1 MFFPAPLTVPACDEE
16 LGLVVPKCIAT
27 FAKEQRELYSTMDP
41 IPDEDWP
48 PSIGRHES
56 NLVMIEHGRDT
67 LPGAKEAKQMQ
78 RDYVGGKVD
87 SIAER
92 KKEIRYEDIFDFK
105 ATADKSKKVSYDRK
119 HYKMLIDGA
128 PGVGKTTLCRKFCKD
143 WGAGQ
148 ILKQFS
154 LVWLLNLREER
165 IAKAKSLDD
174 LFQHYNKKLLKKVLE
189 HIEETGGEGNLLV
202 SDGFDELSEK
212 ERTQHSLFLDIIRG
226 KVLPKCSVIVSSR
239 PYASQMLQQM
249 KSITHHV
256 EIVGFT
262 EKQIKECIRQN
273 ITDKPKAEELI
284 EQLKQRL
291 DILSLCYTPLNAAI
305 TLYVYKQEEHTLP
318 TTLTQLYTLYILHSL
333 KRSVE
338 IHFENLNAHDITDL
352 KNLPDPIALPFI
364 ALCKMAYNGLQD
376 DQLGFSTSQ
385 LPQSLQGCPGCKG
398 TKPDLLGLMS
408 GSKSFTGSNA
418 EVSYQFTHLT
428 AQEFLAAWYAAIV
441 FSAEEQSK
449 LFIEKAGDD
458 RFRMMLLFLA
468 GITGLQDTQVYQQI
482 LLKSYHQLQEQ
493 KLQVKQQQEL
503 EEVER
508 KQERQRKQ
516 RQQPTLQKL
525 LEQYEQKQAHEEKR
539 QRKLQKRLQ
548 LLEQQEEE
556 QQEEQQL
563 QLQIQIQQLLEQQEQ
578 QQQQALEQ
586 EQQQLQLQQLRE
598 HHQHQLQ
605 QLREQQEQDMEL
617 QQILDKAQLQ
627 LQLHDMEQQS
637 QEIIKVAEYLKKI
650 FFLYHLIYESQN
662 TSLSPILAR
671 VFASAVQQD
680 GKLELYFGGYDLF
693 QCTVVAYFLSTCN
706 FPWKHLELNH
716 VTDEKM
722 EVIYRVCCEHA
733 GSSDVRGA
741 QNTNATNPPPFLKD
755 TQELSLLYRYGN
767 STPPPKPTSF
777 SYLLNMHH
785 TILKRLEI
793 IISEHYAF
801 DIKECE
807 YLQEILKTNTS
818 LQYLKIGRIILSDLT
833 AEHIA
838 AWLVHNHSLKELYIS
853 ENNITSVGATS
864 IFRALVSNTTLE
876 SLDMSHN
883 DLQSTPNSPSLP
895 TSTSNTSSLSP
906 PSQLLAQPTP
916 ALSTTH
922 CQPLSPSPTPH
933 DGGVGAA
940 MADMLSHNSTLTE
953 LNVSGCDLTP
963 QSCVSMFI
971 ALKHNSSLK
980 KLYISGATFDQAAS
994 EALADMLSH
1003 NSTLTELNVSWCGLT
1018 PQSCVSMFIALKHN
1032 SSLKKLDISGT
1043 TFDQAASETL
1053 ADMVSCNQSLTELDI
1068 SRCRCQPKALARGL
1082 LHNTTLT
1089 KVTVLY
1095 SEEKPSIMAALEDLR
1110 REGGHTQQ
1118 PDPEVARCEQVLR
1131 YVCDPQ
1137 KLSFTLI
1144 HSHTYAHTHTRT
1156 HAHTHTHTTHA
1167 RMHTCTHTHTHTH
1180 THNTQLNI
1188 VKKAS

>member
-1 MFFPAPLTVPACDEE
+1 MWSSDPTHVATHQATAVTSSTDS
-16 LGLVVPKCIAT
+16 IAT
-27 FAKEQRELYSTMDP
+27 FAKEQKELYSTIDP

-67 LPGAKEAKQMQ
+67 LPGAKEAKRMQ

-87 SIAER
+87 NIVER
-92 KKEIRYEDIFDFK
+92 KKEIRYEDIFDLK

-119 HYKMLIDGA
+119 HFKMLIDGA
-128 PGVGKTTLCRKFCKD
+128 PGVGKTTLCRKFCRD

-154 LVWLLNLREER
+154 NVWLLNLREEK

-174 LFQHYNKKLLKKVLE
+174 LFQHYDEDLLREVVQHIKK
-189 HIEETGGEGNLLV
+189 TGGEGNLLV

-338 IHFENLNAHDITDL
+338 IHFENLNAHGITDL

-408 GSKSFTGSNA
+408 GSKRFTGSNA

-441 FSAEEQSK
+441 LSAEEQSK

-458 RFRMMLLFLA
+458 RFRMMLLFLS

-482 LLKSYHQLQEQ
+482 LLKSYHQLQEE
-493 KLQVKQQQEL
+493 KLQ
-503 EEVER
+503 
-508 KQERQRKQ
+508 
-516 RQQPTLQKL
+516 
-525 LEQYEQKQAHEEKR
+525 EEKER
-539 QRKLQKRLQ
+539 EAEKQQRKLQKQ
-548 LLEQQEEE
+548 L
-556 QQEEQQL
+556 
-563 QLQIQIQQLLEQQEQ
+563 QQLLEQEEEQ
-578 QQQQALEQ
+578 IIK
-586 EQQQLQLQQLRE
+586 QLQLRLRE

-617 QQILDKAQLQ
+617 QQMVDKAQLQ

-637 QEIIKVAEYLKKI
+637 QEIIHLAEYLKEN

-671 VFASAVQQD
+671 VLASAVQRD
-680 GKLELYFGGYDLF
+680 GELKLNFNDYDLF

-706 FPWKHLELNH
+706 FPWKHLELYR

-722 EVIYRVCCEHA
+722 EVIHQVCCEHA

-741 QNTNATNPPPFLKD
+741 QNTNAANPPPFLKD
-755 TQELSLLYRYGN
+755 TQELSLCYYYDT
-767 STPPPKPTSF
+767 STPPLKPTSF

-785 TILKRLEI
+785 TILKRLQI
-793 IISEHYAF
+793 IISRPSYDPF
-801 DIKECE
+801 DIKQCE
-807 YLQEILKTNTS
+807 YLQEMLKTNTS
-818 LQYLKIGRIILSDLT
+818 LQYLQIGRRIVSDLT

-838 AWLVHNHSLKELYIS
+838 AGLVHNHSLKELDIS
-853 ENNITSVGATS
+853 GNYITSVGATS

-876 SLDMSHN
+876 SLDMWGN
-883 DLQSTPNSPSLP
+883 KLQSTPNSPSLP
-895 TSTSNTSSLSP
+895 TSSSNTSSLSP

-940 MADMLSHNSTLTE
+940 MADMLSHNNTLTE
-953 LNVSGCDLTP
+953 L
-963 QSCVSMFI
+963 
-971 ALKHNSSLK
+971 H
-980 KLYISGATFDQAAS
+980 
-994 EALADMLSH
+994 
-1003 NSTLTELNVSWCGLT
+1003 CGLT
-1018 PQSCVSMFIALKHN
+1018 PQSCVSMFKALKHN
-1032 SSLKKLDISGT
+1032 SSLKKLDIRWT
-1043 TFDQAASETL
+1043 TLDQAASEVL
-1053 ADMVSCNQSLTELDI
+1053 ADMLSCNQSLTELYI
-1068 SRCRCQPKALARGL
+1068 HKCGCQPKALARGL

-1089 KVTVLY
+1089 KVTVWD
-1095 SEEKPSIMAALEDLR
+1095 SEDKRSIMAALRGLR
-1110 REGGHTQQ
+1110 REEGHTQQ

-1137 KLSFTLI
+1137 KLPHPL
-1144 HSHTYAHTHTRT
+1144 
-1156 HAHTHTHTTHA
+1156 
-1167 RMHTCTHTHTHTH
+1167 THTHTHTH
-1180 THNTQLNI
+1180 TTHRYI
-1188 VKKAS
+1188 

>member
-1 MFFPAPLTVPACDEE
+1 MWSSDPTHVATHQATAVTSSTDS
-16 LGLVVPKCIAT
+16 IAT
-27 FAKEQRELYSTMDP
+27 FAKEQKELYSKMDP

-67 LPGAKEAKQMQ
+67 LPGAKEAERMQ

-92 KKEIRYEDIFDFK
+92 KKEIRYEDIFGFK
-105 ATADKSKKVSYDRK
+105 DTADKSKKDSYDSK
-119 HYKMLIDGA
+119 HFKMLIDGA

-239 PYASQMLQQM
+239 PYASQMLQKM

-338 IHFENLNAHDITDL
+338 IHFENLYSDDITDL

-376 DQLGFSTSQ
+376 DQLGFSKSQ

-441 FSAEEQSK
+441 LSAEEQSK
-449 LFIEKAGDD
+449 LFIEKAGDH

-468 GITGLQDTQVYQQI
+468 GITGLQDTKVYQQI
-482 LLKSYHQLQEQ
+482 LLKPYHQLQEQ
-493 KLQVKQQQEL
+493 KLQRKQQEEL
-503 EEVER
+503 
-508 KQERQRKQ
+508 KQ
-516 RQQPTLQKL
+516 
-525 LEQYEQKQAHEEKR
+525 EEKR
-539 QRKLQKRLQ
+539 QRKLQKQLQQQELEQEQLQLQLQLQQ

-563 QLQIQIQQLLEQQEQ
+563 QLQIQIQQLLEQQEE

-586 EQQQLQLQQLRE
+586 EQQQLKLQQLRE

-617 QQILDKAQLQ
+617 QQILDKPQLQ

-637 QEIIKVAEYLKKI
+637 QEIIEVAEDLKNN

-671 VFASAVQQD
+671 VLASAVQRD
-680 GKLELYFGGYDLF
+680 GKLELNFYNYDLF

-706 FPWKHLELNH
+706 FPWKHLKLDY

-722 EVIYRVCCEHA
+722 EVIHQVCCEHA

-741 QNTNATNPPPFLKD
+741 QNTNAANPPPFLKD
-755 TQELSLLYRYGN
+755 TQELSLRYRSDY

-777 SYLLNMHH
+777 SYLLNIQH
-785 TILKRLEI
+785 TILKRLEMI
-793 IISEHYAF
+793 IHGHDAF

-807 YLQEILKTNTS
+807 YLQEMLKTNTS
-818 LQYLKIGRIILSDLT
+818 LQYLQIRYNILSDLT

-838 AWLVHNHSLKELYIS
+838 AGLVHNHSLKKLDIS

-876 SLDMSHN
+876 SLNMWGN
-883 DLQSTPNSPSLP
+883 KLQSTPDSPSLP
-895 TSTSNTSSLSP
+895 TSSSNTSSLSP
-906 PSQLLAQPTP
+906 PSQLVAQPTP

-940 MADMLSHNSTLTE
+940 MADMLSHNSTLTK
-953 LNVSGCDLTP
+953 LVVSYCGLTP
-963 QSCVSMFI
+963 QSCVSMFKT
-971 ALKHNSSLK
+971 LKHNSSLK
-980 KLYISGATFDQAAS
+980 KLYISGTTFDQAAS

-1003 NSTLTELNVSWCGLT
+1003 NSALTELIVSDCGLT
-1018 PQSCVSMFIALKHN
+1018 PQSCVSMFKTLKHN
-1032 SSLKKLDISGT
+1032 SSLKMLYISET
-1043 TFDQAASETL
+1043 TFDQAASEAL
-1053 ADMVSCNQSLTELDI
+1053 ADMLSCNQSLTELDI
-1068 SRCRCQPKALARGL
+1068 NRCGCQPKALARGL

-1089 KVTVLY
+1089 KVTVRD
-1095 SEEKPSIMAALEDLR
+1095 SKEKRPIMAALEDLR

-1144 HSHTYAHTHTRT
+1144 HSHTHTKKKFFC
-1156 HAHTHTHTTHA
+1156 TTVELY
-1167 RMHTCTHTHTHTH
+1167 
-1180 THNTQLNI
+1180 HNKII
-1188 VKKAS
+1188 VCCY

>member
-1 MFFPAPLTVPACDEE
+1 MWSSDPTHVATHQATAVTSSTDS
-16 LGLVVPKCIAT
+16 IAT
-27 FAKEQRELYSTMDP
+27 FAKEQKELYSKMDP

-87 SIAER
+87 NIVER
-92 KKEIRYEDIFDFK
+92 KKEIGYEDIFDFK
-105 ATADKSKKVSYDRK
+105 ATADKSKKVSYDSK
-119 HYKMLIDGA
+119 HFKMLIDGA

-154 LVWLLNLREER
+154 NIWLLNLREEK

-174 LFQHYNKKLLKKVLE
+174 LFQHYDEDLLREVVQHIKK
-189 HIEETGGEGNLLV
+189 TGGEGNLLV

-262 EKQIKECIRQN
+262 EKQVKECIRQN

-284 EQLKQRL
+284 DQLKQRL

-338 IHFENLNAHDITDL
+338 IHFENLNSHDITDL
-352 KNLPDPIALPFI
+352 KSLPDPIALPFR
-364 ALCKMAYNGLQD
+364 ALCEMAYNGLQD

-428 AQEFLAAWYAAIV
+428 VQEFLAAWYAAIV
-441 FSAEEQSK
+441 LSAEEQSK

-493 KLQVKQQQEL
+493 KLQRVQQE
-503 EEVER
+503 EI
-508 KQERQRKQ
+508 RQRQ
-516 RQQPTLQKL
+516 
-525 LEQYEQKQAHEEKR
+525 R
-539 QRKLQKRLQ
+539 QRKLQKQ
-548 LLEQQEEE
+548 LLG
-556 QQEEQQL
+556 
-563 QLQIQIQQLLEQQEQ
+563 Q
-578 QQQQALEQ
+578 QQQQVLEQ

-598 HHQHQLQ
+598 HHQNQLQ

-637 QEIIKVAEYLKKI
+637 REIIKVAKDLKRDLKD

-671 VFASAVQQD
+671 VLASAVQQD
-680 GKLELYFGGYDLF
+680 GELVLEFFDYDLF

-706 FPWKHLELNH
+706 FPWKHLELEY

-722 EVIYRVCCEHA
+722 EVIHQVCCEHA

-741 QNTNATNPPPFLKD
+741 QNTNAANPPPFLKD
-755 TQELSLLYRYGN
+755 TQKLSLHYYYGVG
-767 STPPPKPTSF
+767 TPPPKPTSF
-777 SYLLNMHH
+777 SYLLNIHH
-785 TILKRLEI
+785 TILKRLQI
-793 IISEHYAF
+793 IISEHDAF

-807 YLQEILKTNTS
+807 YLQEMLKTNTS
-818 LQYLKIGRIILSDLT
+818 LQYLKIGYYILSDLT

-838 AWLVHNHSLKELYIS
+838 AGLVRNHSLKKLDIS
-853 ENNITSVGATS
+853 INNITSVGATS

-876 SLDMSHN
+876 SLNMSQ
-883 DLQSTPNSPSLP
+883 QSTPNSPSLS
-895 TSTSNTSSLSP
+895 TSSSNTSSPSP

-916 ALSTTH
+916 ALSTAH

-940 MADMLSHNSTLTE
+940 MADMLSYNSKLTE
-953 LNVSGCDLTP
+953 LDVS
-963 QSCVSMFI
+963 
-971 ALKHNSSLK
+971 H
-980 KLYISGATFDQAAS
+980 
-994 EALADMLSH
+994 
-1003 NSTLTELNVSWCGLT
+1003 CGLT
-1018 PQSCVSMFIALKHN
+1018 PQSCVSMFIALKQN
-1032 SSLKKLDISGT
+1032 SSLKKLYISWT
-1043 TFDQAASETL
+1043 TFDQAASEAL
-1053 ADMVSCNQSLTELDI
+1053 ADMLSCNQSLTELDI
-1068 SRCRCQPKALARGL
+1068 RGCDCQPKTLARGL

-1089 KVTVLY
+1089 KVLVWD
-1095 SEEKPSIMAALEDLR
+1095 SEEKDSIMAALEDLR

-1118 PDPEVARCEQVLR
+1118 PDSEVARCGQVLR

-1144 HSHTYAHTHTRT
+1144 HSHP
-1156 HAHTHTHTTHA
+1156 
-1167 RMHTCTHTHTHTH
+1167 HTHTHTH
-1180 THNTQLNI
+1180 THSQCYIHEHTHTMLHTRTHTHSLYTYTHTHTQCYI
-1188 VKKAS
+1188 HKHTHTHTHTVDP

>member
-1 MFFPAPLTVPACDEE
+1 
-16 LGLVVPKCIAT
+16 
-27 FAKEQRELYSTMDP
+27 MDVL
-41 IPDEDWP
+41 PDEDWP

-56 NLVMIEHGRDT
+56 NLVMIEHGRSY
-67 LPGAKEAKQMQ
+67 LPGAKEAEEMQ
-78 RDYVGGKVD
+78 RDYVGGMVD
-87 SIAER
+87 RIVER
-92 KKEIRYEDIFDFK
+92 KKEIGYEHIFDFK
-105 ATADKSKKVSYDRK
+105 AAATYESKHFR
-119 HYKMLIDGA
+119 MLIDGA

-154 LVWLLNLREER
+154 IVWLLHLREER

-202 SDGFDELSEK
+202 CDGFDELSEK

-262 EKQIKECIRQN
+262 EKQIKECIRKN

-338 IHFENLNAHDITDL
+338 IHFDNLNARDITDL

-428 AQEFLAAWYAAIV
+428 VQEFLAAWYAAIV
-441 FSAEEQSK
+441 LSVEEQSK
-449 LFIEKAGDD
+449 LFIEKAGDH

-493 KLQVKQQQEL
+493 KLQRKQQQEL
-503 EEVER
+503 
-508 KQERQRKQ
+508 KQE
-516 RQQPTLQKL
+516 
-525 LEQYEQKQAHEEKR
+525 EEKP
-539 QRKLQKRLQ
+539 QLQQ
-548 LLEQQEEE
+548 LLEQQEE
-556 QQEEQQL
+556 
-563 QLQIQIQQLLEQQEQ
+563 
-578 QQQQALEQ
+578 QQQALEQ
-586 EQQQLQLQQLRE
+586 QEQLQLQQLRE

-617 QQILDKAQLQ
+617 QQMVDKAQLQ

-637 QEIIKVAEYLKKI
+637 REIIEVAEDLKKK

-671 VFASAVQQD
+671 VLASAVQQD
-680 GKLELYFGGYDLF
+680 GKLTLNFEFYDLF

-706 FPWKHLELNH
+706 FPWKHLELE
-716 VTDEKM
+716 VGTDEEM
-722 EVIYRVCCEHA
+722 EVIHRVCCKHA

-741 QNTNATNPPPFLKD
+741 QNTNAANPPPFLKD
-755 TQELSLLYRYGN
+755 TQELSLCYCYDG
-767 STPPPKPTSF
+767 STPPPKPASF
-777 SYLLNMHH
+777 SYLLNIHH
-785 TILKRLEI
+785 TILKGLI
-793 IISEHYAF
+793 IIMDRYFAF
-801 DIKECE
+801 DIEECD
-807 YLQEILKTNTS
+807 YLQEMLKTNTS
-818 LQYLKIGRIILSDLT
+818 LKHLEIGWHILSDLT

-838 AWLVHNHSLKELYIS
+838 AGLVHNHSLKKLDIS
-853 ENNITSVGATS
+853 VNNVTSVGATS

-876 SLDMSHN
+876 SLDMSYN
-883 DLQSTPNSPSLP
+883 KLQSTPNSPSLP
-895 TSTSNTSSLSP
+895 TSSSKTSSLSP

-940 MADMLSHNSTLTE
+940 MADMLSHNSTLTK
-953 LNVSGCDLTP
+953 LKVSD
-963 QSCVSMFI
+963 
-971 ALKHNSSLK
+971 
-980 KLYISGATFDQAAS
+980 
-994 EALADMLSH
+994 
-1003 NSTLTELNVSWCGLT
+1003 CGLT

-1032 SSLKKLDISGT
+1032 SSLKKLIMGGYNYLHMKPN
-1043 TFDQAASETL
+1043 TFGQAASEAL
-1053 ADMVSCNQSLTELDI
+1053 ADMLSCNQSLTELCI
-1068 SRCRCQPKALARGL
+1068 YKCGCQPKALARGL

-1089 KVTVLY
+1089 KVTVRD
-1095 SEEKPSIMAALEDLR
+1095 SKEKHSIMAALEDLR

-1118 PDPEVARCEQVLR
+1118 PDPEVARCGQVLR
-1131 YVCDPQ
+1131 YVQ
-1137 KLSFTLI
+1137 KLSFTL
-1144 HSHTYAHTHTRT
+1144 THT
-1156 HAHTHTHTTHA
+1156 
-1167 RMHTCTHTHTHTH
+1167 
-1180 THNTQLNI
+1180 
-1188 VKKAS
+1188 

>member
-1 MFFPAPLTVPACDEE
+1 MFFPAPLTVPACDGEV
-16 LGLVVPKCIAT
+16 GLVVPKCIAT
-27 FAKEQRELYSTMDP
+27 FAKEQRELYSTIDP

-87 SIAER
+87 NIVER

-105 ATADKSKKVSYDRK
+105 DTADKSKKVSYDSK
-119 HYKMLIDGA
+119 HFKMLIDGA

-174 LFQHYNKKLLKKVLE
+174 LFQHYDEDLLREVVQHIKK
-189 HIEETGGEGNLLV
+189 TGGEGNLLV

-262 EKQIKECIRQN
+262 EKQVKECIRQN

-305 TLYVYKQEEHTLP
+305 MLYVYKQEEHTLP

-338 IHFENLNAHDITDL
+338 IHFDNLSAHDITDL

-441 FSAEEQSK
+441 LSAEEQSK

-468 GITGLQDTQVYQQI
+468 GITGLHDTQVYQQI
-482 LLKSYHQLQEQ
+482 LLKPYHQLQEE
-493 KLQVKQQQEL
+493 KLQEKQQEEL
-503 EEVER
+503 E
-508 KQERQRKQ
+508 QEEEE
-516 RQQPTLQKL
+516 QQQQL
-525 LEQYEQKQAHEEKR
+525 LEQHEQKQAHEEKR
-539 QRKLQKRLQ
+539 QRKLQKQLQ

-563 QLQIQIQQLLEQQEQ
+563 QLQIQIQQLLEQQEEQ
-578 QQQQALEQ
+578 QLQLQIQIQQLLEQQEQQQQALEQ
-586 EQQQLQLQQLRE
+586 EQQLQLQQLRE

-617 QQILDKAQLQ
+617 QQMVDKVQLQ

-637 QEIIKVAEYLKKI
+637 REIIEVAKDLKEN

-671 VFASAVQQD
+671 VLASAVQRD
-680 GKLELYFGGYDLF
+680 GKLKLDFVYYDLF

-706 FPWKHLELNH
+706 FPWKHLELYR

-722 EVIYRVCCEHA
+722 EVIHQVCCEHA

-741 QNTNATNPPPFLKD
+741 QNTNAANPPPFLKD
-755 TQELSLLYRYGN
+755 TQELSLRYQYGN

-793 IISEHYAF
+793 IFSRRDAF

-807 YLQEILKTNTS
+807 YLQEMLKTNTS
-818 LQYLKIGRIILSDLT
+818 LKYLKIGEYILSDLT

-838 AWLVHNHSLKELYIS
+838 ARLVHNHSLKELDIS
-853 ENNITSVGATS
+853 QNNITSVGATS

-876 SLDMSHN
+876 SLNMSWN
-883 DLQSTPNSPSLP
+883 KLQSTPNSPSLP
-895 TSTSNTSSLSP
+895 TSSSNTSSLSP

-953 LNVSGCDLTP
+953 LNVSWCGLTP
-963 QSCVSMFI
+963 QSCVSMFKT
-971 ALKHNSSLK
+971 LKHNSSLK
-980 KLYISGATFDQAAS
+980 KLDISLTTFDQAAS
-994 EALADMLSH
+994 EALADMLS
-1003 NSTLTELNVSWCGLT
+1003 
-1018 PQSCVSMFIALKHN
+1018 
-1032 SSLKKLDISGT
+1032 
-1043 TFDQAASETL
+1043 
-1053 ADMVSCNQSLTELDI
+1053 CNQSLTELYI
-1068 SRCRCQPKALARGL
+1068 TSRCRCQPKALARGL

-1089 KVTVLY
+1089 KVLVWD
-1095 SEEKPSIMAALEDLR
+1095 SEEKDSIMAALEDLR

-1118 PDPEVARCEQVLR
+1118 PDSEVARCEQVLR

-1144 HSHTYAHTHTRT
+1144 HSHTHTHTDSI
-1156 HAHTHTHTTHA
+1156 TTYIIAFKPSINGTLKHLSFFIIF
-1167 RMHTCTHTHTHTH
+1167 MH
-1180 THNTQLNI
+1180 
-1188 VKKAS
+1188 

>member
-27 FAKEQRELYSTMDP
+27 FAKEQRELYSTIDP

-56 NLVMIEHGRDT
+56 NLVMIEHGRDS
-67 LPGAKEAKQMQ
+67 LPGAKEAKRMQ

-92 KKEIRYEDIFDFK
+92 KKEIRYEDFFGFK
-105 ATADKSKKVSYDRK
+105 ATADKSKKVSYDSK
-119 HYKMLIDGA
+119 HFKMLIDGA

-174 LFQHYNKKLLKKVLE
+174 LFQHYDEDLLREVVQHIKK
-189 HIEETGGEGNLLV
+189 TGGEGNLLV

-239 PYASQMLQQM
+239 PYASQMLQKM
-249 KSITHHV
+249 KSITHHM

-318 TTLTQLYTLYILHSL
+318 TTLTQLYTLYVLHSL

-338 IHFENLNAHDITDL
+338 IHFENLYSDDITDL

-376 DQLGFSTSQ
+376 DQLGFSKSQ

-441 FSAEEQSK
+441 LSAEEQSE

-468 GITGLQDTQVYQQI
+468 GITGLQDTQVYKQI
-482 LLKSYHQLQEQ
+482 LLKPYHQLQEEI
-493 KLQVKQQQEL
+493 LQREQQQEL
-503 EEVER
+503 EE
-508 KQERQRKQ
+508 
-516 RQQPTLQKL
+516 
-525 LEQYEQKQAHEEKR
+525 
-539 QRKLQKRLQ
+539 
-548 LLEQQEEE
+548 EEE
-556 QQEEQQL
+556 QQQV
-563 QLQIQIQQLLEQQEQ
+563 LEQEEEE
-578 QQQQALEQ
+578 QQQALEQ
-586 EQQQLQLQQLRE
+586 EQQQLQLQELRE

-627 LQLHDMEQQS
+627 LQLHYMEQQS
-637 QEIIKVAEYLKKI
+637 QEIIYLAGRLKEN
-650 FFLYHLIYESQN
+650 FFHYHLIYESQN

-671 VFASAVQQD
+671 VLASAVQQD
-680 GKLELYFGGYDLF
+680 GELILNFKYYDLF

-1180 THNTQLNI
+1180 TQHTAQYCKESIIKVANCSSSQAQEYKDHTCKTL
-1188 VKKAS
+1188 

>member
-1 MFFPAPLTVPACDEE
+1 MLSSDPTHVAPHQATAVTSSTDS
-16 LGLVVPKCIAT
+16 IAT
-27 FAKEQRELYSTMDP
+27 FAKEQKELYSKMDP

-67 LPGAKEAKQMQ
+67 LPGAKEAKRMQ
-78 RDYVGGKVD
+78 RDYVGGRVD

-92 KKEIRYEDIFDFK
+92 KKEIRYEDIFGFK
-105 ATADKSKKVSYDRK
+105 NTADKSENVSYDSK
-119 HYKMLIDGA
+119 HFKMLIDGA

-174 LFQHYNKKLLKKVLE
+174 LFQHYDEDLLRKVVQHIKK
-189 HIEETGGEGNLLV
+189 TGGEGNLLV

-239 PYASQMLQQM
+239 PYASQILQQM

-262 EKQIKECIRQN
+262 EKQVKECIRKN
-273 ITDKPKAEELI
+273 ITEKPKAEELI

-338 IHFENLNAHDITDL
+338 IHFDNLNAHDITDL

-449 LFIEKAGDD
+449 LFIEKAGDN
-458 RFRMMLLFLA
+458 RFRMMLLFLS

-482 LLKSYHQLQEQ
+482 LLKPYHQLQEH
-493 KLQVKQQQEL
+493 KLQEKQQEEL
-503 EEVER
+503 E
-508 KQERQRKQ
+508 QEEE
-516 RQQPTLQKL
+516 QQQQLQQLQQL
-525 LEQYEQKQAHEEKR
+525 LEQQQQQQQQALEQEE
-539 QRKLQKRLQ
+539 QLQLQIQQ
-548 LLEQQEEE
+548 LLEQQEEQQQALE
-556 QQEEQQL
+556 QEEQLQLQIQQLLEQQEEQQQALEQEEQQL
-563 QLQIQIQQLLEQQEQ
+563 QLQIQQLLE
-578 QQQQALEQ
+578 QQQALEQ
-586 EQQQLQLQQLRE
+586 EEQLQLQQLRQ

-605 QLREQQEQDMEL
+605 QLGEQQKQDMEL
-617 QQILDKAQLQ
+617 QQILDKPQLK

-637 QEIIKVAEYLKKI
+637 QEIIEVAKDLKEN

-662 TSLSPILAR
+662 TSLSPILAQ
-671 VFASAVQQD
+671 VLASAVQQD
-680 GKLELYFGGYDLF
+680 GKLELNFDDYDLF

-706 FPWKHLELNH
+706 FPWKHLKLDR

-741 QNTNATNPPPFLKD
+741 QNTNAANPPPFLKD
-755 TQELSLLYRYGN
+755 TQELSLCYRYYK

-777 SYLLNMHH
+777 SYLLKIHH
-785 TILKRLEI
+785 TILKRLAI
-793 IISEHYAF
+793 IIMGHDPF
-801 DIKECE
+801 DIIECE
-807 YLQEILKTNTS
+807 YLQEMLKTNTS
-818 LQYLKIGRIILSDLT
+818 LQYLTIGINILNDLT

-838 AWLVHNHSLKELYIS
+838 AWLVHNHSLKELNIS
-853 ENNITSVGATS
+853 VNNITSVGATS

-876 SLDMSHN
+876 SLDMSYN
-883 DLQSTPNSPSLP
+883 KLQSTPDSPSLP
-895 TSTSNTSSLSP
+895 TSSSNTSSLSP

-953 LNVSGCDLTP
+953 LNVS
-963 QSCVSMFI
+963 
-971 ALKHNSSLK
+971 H
-980 KLYISGATFDQAAS
+980 
-994 EALADMLSH
+994 
-1003 NSTLTELNVSWCGLT
+1003 CGLT

-1032 SSLKKLDISGT
+1032 SSLKELDISET
-1043 TFDQAASETL
+1043 TFDQAASEAL
-1053 ADMVSCNQSLTELDI
+1053 ADMLSCNQSLAELDI
-1068 SRCRCQPKALARGL
+1068 YGCDYQPKALARGL

-1089 KVTVLY
+1089 KVTVRD
-1095 SEEKPSIMAALEDLR
+1095 SQKRRSIMAALEDLR
-1110 REGGHTQQ
+1110 RKEGYTQQ
-1118 PDPEVARCEQVLR
+1118 PDPEVARCGQVLR
-1131 YVCDPQ
+1131 YV
-1137 KLSFTLI
+1137 
-1144 HSHTYAHTHTRT
+1144 
-1156 HAHTHTHTTHA
+1156 
-1167 RMHTCTHTHTHTH
+1167 
-1180 THNTQLNI
+1180 
-1188 VKKAS
+1188 

>member
-1 MFFPAPLTVPACDEE
+1 MFFPAPLTVPACDGEV
-16 LGLVVPKCIAT
+16 GQGVPECIAT
-27 FAKEQRELYSTMDP
+27 FAKEQKELYSTIDP

-67 LPGAKEAKQMQ
+67 LPGAKEAKRMQ
-78 RDYVGGKVD
+78 RDYVGGRVD
-87 SIAER
+87 NIVER
-92 KKEIRYEDIFDFK
+92 KKEIRYEDIFGFK
-105 ATADKSKKVSYDRK
+105 ATADKSKKVSYDSK
-119 HYKMLIDGA
+119 HFKMLIDGA

-174 LFQHYNKKLLKKVLE
+174 LFQHYDEDLLREVVQHIKK
-189 HIEETGGEGNLLV
+189 TGGEGNLLV

-239 PYASQMLQQM
+239 PYASQKLQEM
-249 KSITHHV
+249 ESITHHV

-338 IHFENLNAHDITDL
+338 IHFENLNAHDITYL

-364 ALCKMAYNGLQD
+364 ALCKMAHNGLQD

-408 GSKSFTGSNA
+408 GSKSFTVSNA

-441 FSAEEQSK
+441 LSAEEQSK
-449 LFIEKAGDD
+449 LFIEKAGDH
-458 RFRMMLLFLA
+458 RLRMMLLFLA

-482 LLKSYHQLQEQ
+482 LFKSYHQLQKQ
-493 KLQVKQQQEL
+493 KLQREQQQE
-503 EEVER
+503 E
-508 KQERQRKQ
+508 KRQ
-516 RQQPTLQKL
+516 LQL
-525 LEQYEQKQAHEEKR
+525 LEQHDQKQAHEEKR
-539 QRKLQKRLQ
+539 QRKLQKQLQQ

-563 QLQIQIQQLLEQQEQ
+563 QLQIQIKQLLEKQEEQQQLQLQIQQLLEQQEEQLQLQIQIQQLLEKQEEQQQLQLQIQQLLEQLEEQQQLQLQIQQLLERQEQ

-586 EQQQLQLQQLRE
+586 EEQLQLQQLREHHQHQLQQLRE

-637 QEIIKVAEYLKKI
+637 QEIIEVAEDLKI
-650 FFLYHLIYESQN
+650 FFFLYHLIYESQN
-662 TSLSPILAR
+662 ISLSPILAR
-671 VFASAVQQD
+671 VLASALQQD
-680 GKLELYFGGYDLF
+680 GKLILDFDDYDLF

-706 FPWKHLELNH
+706 FPWKHLKLNR

-722 EVIYRVCCEHA
+722 EVIHQVWCEHA

-741 QNTNATNPPPFLKD
+741 QNTNAANPPPFLKD
-755 TQELSLLYRYGN
+755 TQELSLRYVFDG

-793 IISEHYAF
+793 IINRRDAF
-801 DIKECE
+801 DIKECG
-807 YLQEILKTNTS
+807 YLQEILNTITS
-818 LQYLKIGRIILSDLT
+818 LQYLKIGINILSDLT

-838 AWLVHNHSLKELYIS
+838 AWLVHNHSLKELDIS

-883 DLQSTPNSPSLP
+883 KLQSTPNSPSLP
-895 TSTSNTSSLSP
+895 TSSSNTSSLSP

-953 LNVSGCDLTP
+953 LNVSQCDLTP
-963 QSCVSMFI
+963 QSCVPMFI

-980 KLYISGATFDQAAS
+980 KLGISMTTFDQAAS
-994 EALADMLSH
+994 EALADMLS
-1003 NSTLTELNVSWCGLT
+1003 
-1018 PQSCVSMFIALKHN
+1018 
-1032 SSLKKLDISGT
+1032 
-1043 TFDQAASETL
+1043 
-1053 ADMVSCNQSLTELDI
+1053 CNQSLTDLNI
-1068 SRCRCQPKALARGL
+1068 FGCGYQPKALARGL

-1089 KVTVLY
+1089 KVTVWD
-1095 SEEKPSIMAALEDLR
+1095 SEEKDPIMEALEDLR
-1110 REGGHTQQ
+1110 REEGHTQQ
-1118 PDPEVARCEQVLR
+1118 PDPEVARCEQVVR

-1144 HSHTYAHTHTRT
+1144 H
-1156 HAHTHTHTTHA
+1156 
-1167 RMHTCTHTHTHTH
+1167 THTH
-1180 THNTQLNI
+1180 THNSHTCAHTYTYKHAHTYI
-1188 VKKAS
+1188 GIKKMCQ

>member
-1 MFFPAPLTVPACDEE
+1 MWSSDPTHVATHQATAVTSSTHS
-16 LGLVVPKCIAT
+16 IAT
-27 FAKEQRELYSTMDP
+27 FAKEQKELYSTIDP

-67 LPGAKEAKQMQ
+67 LPGAKEAERMQ

-87 SIAER
+87 SIAKR
-92 KKEIRYEDIFDFK
+92 KKEIRYEDIFGFK
-105 ATADKSKKVSYDRK
+105 DTADKSKKVSYDRK
-119 HYKMLIDGA
+119 HFKMLIDGA
-128 PGVGKTTLCRKFCKD
+128 PGVGKTTLCRKFCRD
-143 WGAGQ
+143 WSAGQ

-226 KVLPKCSVIVSSR
+226 NVLPKCSVIVSSR

-262 EKQIKECIRQN
+262 EEQIKKCIRQN

-284 EQLKQRL
+284 QQLKQRL

-338 IHFENLNAHDITDL
+338 IHFDNLNAHDITDL

-441 FSAEEQSK
+441 LSAEEQSK
-449 LFIEKAGDD
+449 LFIEKAGDH

-468 GITGLQDTQVYQQI
+468 GITGL
-482 LLKSYHQLQEQ
+482 
-493 KLQVKQQQEL
+493 
-503 EEVER
+503 
-508 KQERQRKQ
+508 
-516 RQQPTLQKL
+516 
-525 LEQYEQKQAHEEKR
+525 
-539 QRKLQKRLQ
+539 
-548 LLEQQEEE
+548 
-556 QQEEQQL
+556 
-563 QLQIQIQQLLEQQEQ
+563 
-578 QQQQALEQ
+578 
-586 EQQQLQLQQLRE
+586 
-598 HHQHQLQ
+598 
-605 QLREQQEQDMEL
+605 
-617 QQILDKAQLQ
+617 
-627 LQLHDMEQQS
+627 HDMEQQS
-637 QEIIKVAEYLKKI
+637 QEIIEVLEDMKKT

-671 VFASAVQQD
+671 VLSSAVQQD
-680 GKLELYFGGYDLF
+680 GELVLDFVDYDLF

-706 FPWKHLELNH
+706 FPWKCLKLDS
-716 VTDEKM
+716 VTDETM
-722 EVIYRVCCEHA
+722 EVIHQVCCEHA

-741 QNTNATNPPPFLKD
+741 QNTNAANPPPFLKD
-755 TQELSLLYRYGN
+755 TQELSLRYVFDE

-777 SYLLNMHH
+777 SYLLNIHH

-793 IISEHYAF
+793 IIDIHDLF

-807 YLQEILKTNTS
+807 YLQEMLKTNTS
-818 LQYLKIGRIILSDLT
+818 LQYLKIGWRILSDLT

-838 AWLVHNHSLKELYIS
+838 AGLVHNHSLKKLNIS
-853 ENNITSVGATS
+853 DNNITSVGATS

-876 SLDMSHN
+876 SLNMSFN
-883 DLQSTPNSPSLP
+883 KLQSTPNSPSLP
-895 TSTSNTSSLSP
+895 TSSSNTSSLSP

-953 LNVSGCDLTP
+953 LNVIRCGLTP

-980 KLYISGATFDQAAS
+980 KLNISETTFDQAAS

-1003 NSTLTELNVSWCGLT
+1003 NSTLTELNVIRCGLT
-1018 PQSCVSMFIALKHN
+1018 PQSCVSMFKALKHN

-1043 TFDQAASETL
+1043 TFDQAASEAL
-1053 ADMVSCNQSLTELDI
+1053 ADMLSCNQSLTELYVYGWVN
-1068 SRCRCQPKALARGL
+1068 QPKALARGL

-1089 KVTVLY
+1089 NVLVWD
-1095 SEEKPSIMAALEDLR
+1095 SKEKCSIMAALEDLR

-1118 PDPEVARCEQVLR
+1118 PDPEVARCRQVVR

-1144 HSHTYAHTHTRT
+1144 HSHTHTH
-1156 HAHTHTHTTHA
+1156 
-1167 RMHTCTHTHTHTH
+1167 MHTHTHTH
-1180 THNTQLNI
+1180 THAHTH
-1188 VKKAS
+1188 A